1 MTKTWRFEIYDHDG
15 NLRHTHAQQT
25 FEQVWIAALDC
36 SALDTLKFAPSAN
49 APANEIRALVQLRAV
64 PIE

>member
-1 MTKTWRFEIYDHDG
+1 MTKTWRFEIYDREG
-15 NLRHTHAQQT
+15 NLRHAHEQQT

-36 SALDTLKFAPSAN
+36 SALETVKFAPSAN
-49 APANEIRALVQLRAV
+49 APASEIRALMQLRAV